1 MKLKYILIIA
11 LVIIMAI
18 GGFYYM
24 KYRKEKVKDE
34 DLEIANIKSFYIT
47 YTNGYMMSSYTR
59 YQLTIKDGIYMV
71 EIKPYGVGE
80 EDKLETEVTI
90 DLLEEITKILKKYEV
105 NKWDGFN
112 KSDHNVMDGDSFS
125 LGIWFKDN
133 KSIHASGYMMW
144 PDNYRNVRDE
154 ISDLFMEIYNKE
166 KGIENE

>member
-1 MKLKYILIIA
+1 MKKVYVIIGLIIIV
-11 LVIIMAI
+11 L
-18 GGFYYM
+18 GGCCYLIFRN
-24 KYRKEKVKDE
+24 KNRIKVDE
-34 DLEIANIKSFYIT
+34 LDVSNIKSFYLG
-47 YTNGYMMSSYTR
+47 YSNGYMINSNIR
-59 YQLTIKDGIYMV
+59 YELKLEENKYIAK
-71 EIKPYGVGE
+71 IKPYGVDD
-80 EDKLETEVTI
+80 EDELTIEVSK
-90 DLLEEITKILKKYEV
+90 EIMEKASEIFKKYEV